1 MIKKILVF
9 GNMLI
14 KKDNLP
20 LKMMGDLKK
29 SFPQI
34 EFKEFD
40 PSENLEEEG
49 RELYIIDTV
58 EGIEKVE
65 IITNFNDI
73 KLSKIY
79 SVHDFDLGY
88 ELKLLKKSG
97 MIDKVT
103 IFGVPMNLER
113 KNVFNQLKEK
123 IKSFMNSK

>member
-40 PSENLEEEG
+40 PSENLKEEG

>member
-40 PSENLEEEG
+40 PSENLKEEG

-65 IITNFNDI
+65 IITDFNDI
-73 KLSKIY
+73 ELSKIY

-123 IKSFMNSK
+123 IKSFMNSE